1 MEKKT
6 PHFLIMA
13 LNEFKPTKIY
23 LGVSDGHLV
32 RSFKEPNANTKER
45 ITKTGRMVYEQHF
58 KDVTATITSIFRREH
73 DYGED
78 LCIELKDGEEAY
90 MVQFSYRSRYSTGFL
105 KAFMSLAPGVPV
117 RIAPWAMV
125 DKNDPAKKITG
136 ITLYE
141 SDEHGHFNKKVLPF
155 YTKEEPRGLPQMEK
169 ISFKGKETWDD
180 TKMMDFLWA
189 AVTAKL
195 ESKPAPQPATEKPPR
210 KGETINEKI
219 GNDDLPF

>member
-1 MEKKT
+1 
-6 PHFLIMA
+6 MA
-13 LNEFKPTKIY
+13 LNEFKPSKIY
-23 LGVSDGHLV
+23 LGVSDGHLT

-45 ITKTGRMVYEQHF
+45 ITKTGRVVYEQHF
-58 KDVTATITSIFRREH
+58 KDVSGVITGVYRREH

-78 LCIELKDGEEAY
+78 LCIDLVDGGEVY
-90 MVQFSYRSRYSTGFL
+90 QIQFSYRSRYSTGFL
-105 KAFMSLAPGVPV
+105 KAFMSLPARVPV

-136 ITLYE
+136 ITIYE
-141 SDEHGHFNKKVLPF
+141 SDEHGQLDKKVLPY
-155 YTKEEPRGLPQMEK
+155 YTKDEPRGLPQMEK

-195 ESKPAPQPATEKPPR
+195 EAKPAEPAAKPAPLK
-210 KGETINEKI
+210 KGETINAPIMETE
-219 GNDDLPF
+219 DDLPF